1 MFNKVLIANRGEI
14 AVRIIRA
21 CRAMGIATVAIHST
35 ADASALHAQLAD
47 EALCVGPASPLDSYL
62 NQYAV
67 LSAAALTGAEAIHP
81 GYGFL
86 AENAKFARMCEK
98 SDIAFI
104 GPPADPMERMGD
116 KLYAR
121 RTMRE
126 AGVPITPGSLE
137 ALTSVDEALA
147 LANEVGYPVMV
158 KAAAGGGGRGIR
170 KVDGPEQMESA
181 FSQATAEAQMAFGD
195 GRLFLEKCVL
205 DARHIEFQII
215 ADAHGNVVHLGERDC
230 SMQRRNQKLL
240 EEAPS
245 SALDGELR
253 ERMGRA
259 AVAAARAV
267 GYQNA
272 GTVEFLVN
280 RNHEFYFMEMNTR
293 IQVEHPVTEM
303 VTGVDL
309 VQEQLR
315 VAAGEPLSFTQKD
328 IILRGH
334 AIECRIN
341 AEDPAHDFRPACGTV
356 EMLHIPQGPGVRFDS
371 GLYVGWQVPPHY
383 DSMLGKL
390 IVHGRDRKDAIARM
404 KAALMEIVVSGFPT
418 NIDFELDLVS
428 HPGFEAGSYDTSFIA
443 REMK

>member
-1 MFNKVLIANRGEI
+1 M
-14 AVRIIRA
+14 
-21 CRAMGIATVAIHST
+21 
-35 ADASALHAQLAD
+35 
-47 EALCVGPASPLDSYL
+47 
-62 NQYAV
+62 
-67 LSAAALTGAEAIHP
+67 
-81 GYGFL
+81 
-86 AENAKFARMCEK
+86 
-98 SDIAFI
+98 
-104 GPPADPMERMGD
+104 
-116 KLYAR
+116 
-121 RTMRE
+121 
-126 AGVPITPGSLE
+126 PITPGSLE

-181 FSQATAEAQMAFGD
+181 FTQATAEAQMAFGD

-315 VAAGEPLSFTQKD
+315 VAAGEAPVLHPGGYHPSGPRHRVPHQRGGPGPRLPSG
-328 IILRGH
+328 LRHRGD
-334 AIECRIN
+334 AR
-341 AEDPAHDFRPACGTV
+341 T
-356 EMLHIPQGPGVRFDS
+356 PQGTGVRFDS

-390 IVHGRDRKDAIARM
+390 IVHGRDRKDAIA
-404 KAALMEIVVSGFPT
+404 A
-418 NIDFELDLVS
+418 
-428 HPGFEAGSYDTSFIA
+428 
-443 REMK
+443 